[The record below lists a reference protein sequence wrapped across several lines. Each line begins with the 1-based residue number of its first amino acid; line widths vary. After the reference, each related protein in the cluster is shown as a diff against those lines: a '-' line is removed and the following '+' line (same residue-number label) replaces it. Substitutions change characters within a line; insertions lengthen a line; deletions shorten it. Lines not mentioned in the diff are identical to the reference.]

1 MHETVL
7 SLWYPAAK
15 TAARIEAALQPEAGD
30 IAGDRT
36 TVSITRSERELQV
49 EIQASDPVAL
59 RAGQN
64 TWLGFVEVAEAMDS
78 IGDEFAATVDR

>member
-1 MHETVL
+1 MHETEF

-15 TAARIEAALQPEAGD
+15 TAARIEAAVEPEAGD

-36 TVSITRSERELQV
+36 TVSINRSERELQV

-64 TWLGFVEVAEAMDS
+64 TWLGLIEVAEAMDS
-78 IGDEFAATVDR
+78 IGEGFAATIER